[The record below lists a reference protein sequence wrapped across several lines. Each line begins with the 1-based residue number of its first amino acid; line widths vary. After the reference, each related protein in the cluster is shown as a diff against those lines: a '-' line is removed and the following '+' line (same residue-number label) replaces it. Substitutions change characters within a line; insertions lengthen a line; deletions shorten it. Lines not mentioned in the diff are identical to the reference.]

1 MRMLAAVAATLAIVC
16 RLSSAAESDAT
27 RKVVFVCE
35 HGNVKS
41 LMAASYFNQLAT
53 QRGLPFRAVSRGVAP
68 DSTTVP
74 KPIVAGLHA
83 DGVDVSGFHPSKLAA
98 TDIVDAARVVAIGTE
113 LPANATAAELPIERW
128 NDVPPASTNY
138 DAARISLKAHV
149 TELLDRLD
157 GYNRRK

>member
-1 MRMLAAVAATLAIVC
+1 MRILALIAATLAIVC
-16 RLSSAAESDAT
+16 GISSAGEDGT

-74 KPIVAGLHA
+74 RAIAAGLYA
-83 DGVDVSGFHPSKLAA
+83 DGVDVSDFHPSKFAA
-98 TDIVDAARVVAIGTE
+98 ADGVDATQVVAIGTE
-113 LPANATAAELPIERW
+113 LPAAARTGDLRVERW
-128 NDVPPASTNY
+128 NDVPPASTSY
-138 DAARISLKAHV
+138 DAARNSLKAHV
-149 TELLDRLD
+149 AELLDRLAVQ
-157 GYNRRK
+157 